1 LQGNAKDNVVRFL
14 LLDFFPN
21 DMRFM
26 IAQDVM
32 REGNQALKS
41 LWQHPELSMVFLEN
55 L

>member
-1 LQGNAKDNVVRFL
+1 